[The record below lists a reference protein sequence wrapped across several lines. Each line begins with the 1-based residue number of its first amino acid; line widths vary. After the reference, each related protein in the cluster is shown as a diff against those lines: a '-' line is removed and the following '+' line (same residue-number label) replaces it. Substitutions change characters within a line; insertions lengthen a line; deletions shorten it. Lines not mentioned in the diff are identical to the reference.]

1 MRLRLGVPSVTL
13 GGLLKHL
20 AWVEELYFQDLLS
33 GRNPMA
39 PFEQLD
45 IERDRGDW
53 PWNTASDDAP
63 DDLRALWLDTVHQS
77 RDALTGASVPRR
89 DGAEDPRRHVTPRH
103 PRRSCRTI
111 GVGASR
117 RRWSRRGYL
126 TAEPRQVPGRLP
138 HLGVPTWLGV
148 ASFPLRGAGRLIR
161 GGVLL

>member
-89 DGAEDPRRHVTPRH
+89 DGADDPRRHVTP
-103 PRRSCRTI
+103 PQGILVEAAERSAFAPAA
-111 GVGASR
+111 VGGLDA
-117 RRWSRRGYL
+117 
-126 TAEPRQVPGRLP
+126 VP
-138 HLGVPTWLGV
+138 
-148 ASFPLRGAGRLIR
+148 
-161 GGVLL
+161 